1 MVTLRFELWC
11 IPVDQTVMQEAGMRM
26 NVGEDKVKD
35 LNFLLLMLSLEYVNI
50 WSKERSD
57 LLARTEGEEY
67 LRAIQIKKNTQ
78 GF

>member
-1 MVTLRFELWC
+1 
-11 IPVDQTVMQEAGMRM
+11 MQEAGMRM

-35 LNFLLLMLSLEYVNI
+35 LNFLLLMLSLENVNI

-67 LRAIQIKKNTQ
+67 LRAIQIKKKIPKDSS
-78 GF
+78 